1 MTEKNY
7 IIIVAIF
14 LGIFA
19 IAGGIVGFSVLGED
33 AISEETLKLEEQNLY
48 ELEKNTTKDLESLMG
63 NENIS
68 IDISSKDKIILTFK
82 EEHSAL
88 KVTYTTEYV
97 TLEEDFTCST
107 NQILANVLVTILGI
121 LIGIVAGMLAL
132 CIILPVWFY
141 IEGKIEERKALALKQ
156 KDEKKKREI
165 NVQVHQ
171 V

>member
-82 EEHSAL
+82 EEHSVL
-88 KVTYTTEYV
+88 RVTYSTNYEIIEEQFINTYSTIGNNILAV
-97 TLEEDFTCST
+97 TLGIILGFMASGPVTCS
-107 NQILANVLVTILGI
+107 
-121 LIGIVAGMLAL
+121 IVATYASYLEKKDIRRLRAK
-132 CIILPVWFY
+132 P
-141 IEGKIEERKALALKQ
+141 KKQ
-156 KDEKKKREI
+156 KKKRNELT
-165 NVQVHQ
+165 VTQV
-171 V
+171 